1 MTDRRAT
8 AGERGTPDGV
18 WAPDRRALTAG
29 LVSTITIMAV
39 ESLAVGTILPDVKRA
54 LGGLGLYGW
63 VFSAFFLGSIVGVV
77 IAGRTTDHRGPR
89 TAYLLG
95 LALFVAGLLAAGLAP
110 TMLVLVLARV
120 VQGMGSG
127 AVPATAYA
135 AIGRAYPEPLRPRMF
150 AVLSTA
156 WVVPAL
162 VGPGFASAVSN
173 AFGWRW
179 VFLGLVPFVVI
190 AGTVALRG
198 LRPLDV
204 VGGTAG
210 PSRLTEA
217 LRVAIGAACVVAGL
231 TAADLVALPL
241 VVVGL
246 VIGVPG
252 FLALVPRGT
261 VRAAPGLPAA
271 TLVRGV
277 LTFAFF
283 GSDAFI
289 SLAITD
295 VRDSTTV
302 VAGVAYT
309 ASALSWTAGSW
320 LQERRVQRVG
330 ARRLVVIGHA
340 VLVAGIALASL
351 VLLEE
356 VPLGLIV
363 VAWIVAGFG
372 IGLAYAPISLTVLRE
387 APPGE
392 EGTAT
397 AGMQLTDLLGVSLG
411 TGLGGAA
418 VAIGHAV
425 GWSPRGGIAVAWAL
439 AGAAGIAGMAI
450 ARRLPGPSAEVEELP
465 RVVAEDGFLASG

>member
-1 MTDRRAT
+1 MRRART
-8 AGERGTPDGV
+8 DGRRAAPDGV
-18 WAPDRRALTAG
+18 WAPERRGLTVG
-29 LVSTITIMAV
+29 LVSTITIMAI
-39 ESLAVGTILPDVKRA
+39 ESLAVGTILPDVKDA

-77 IAGRTTDHRGPR
+77 VAGRTTDHRGPR

-95 LALFVAGLLAAGLAP
+95 LTLFVVGLVAAGTAP

-135 AIGRAYPEPLRPRMF
+135 AIGRAYPEALRPRMF

-179 VFLGLVPFVVI
+179 VFLGLVPFVVV
-190 AGTVALRG
+190 AGVVALRG

-204 VGGTAG
+204 TDGTRG
-210 PSRLTEA
+210 PSRLLDA
-217 LRVAIGAACVVAGL
+217 LRVAGGAACVLAGA
-231 TAADLVALPL
+231 TAGNVVVALPL
-241 VVVGL
+241 VVIGL
-246 VIGVPG
+246 VVAVPA
-252 FLALVPRGT
+252 FLALVPEGT

-271 TLVRGV
+271 THVRGV
-277 LTFAFF
+277 QTFAFF
-283 GSDAFI
+283 GADAFV

-295 VRDSTTV
+295 GRGSSTV

-320 LQERRVQRVG
+320 LQERRVHRVG
-330 ARRLVVIGHA
+330 ARRLVVIGHG
-340 VLVAGIALASL
+340 VLLAGIALASL
-351 VLLEE
+351 VLLDG
-356 VPLGLIV
+356 VPLAMIV
-363 VAWIVAGFG
+363 VAWAVAGFG

-392 EGTAT
+392 EGAAT

-411 TGLGGAA
+411 TGLAGAA
-418 VAIGHAV
+418 GALRDAL
-425 GWSPRGGIAVAWAL
+425 GWSVRGGIAVAWAI
-439 AGAAGIAGMAI
+439 AAAVAIAGMVVG
-450 ARRLPGPSAEVEELP
+450 RRLPGPSAEPEELP
-465 RVVAEDGFLASG
+465 RVAAEDGFLASG

>member
-1 MTDRRAT
+1 MRVRTRTVAAVT
-8 AGERGTPDGV
+8 DGV

-77 IAGRTTDHRGPR
+77 VAGRTTDHRGPGS
-89 TAYLLG
+89 AYLLG
-95 LALFVAGLLAAGLAP
+95 LSLFVTGLIVAGLAP

-135 AIGRAYPEPLRPRMF
+135 AIGRAYPESLRPRMF

-162 VGPGFASAVSN
+162 VGPAFASAVSH

-179 VFLGLVPFVVI
+179 VFLGLVPFVVV
-190 AGTVALRG
+190 AGGVALRG

-204 VGGTAG
+204 VDGTPG
-210 PSRLTEA
+210 PSRLVQA
-217 LRVAIGAACVVAGL
+217 LRVATGAASILAGV
-231 TAADLVALPL
+231 TAGNVLLAVPL
-241 VVVGL
+241 VVLGAVVSL
-246 VIGVPG
+246 PA
-252 FLALVPRGT
+252 FLALVPPGT

-271 TLVRGV
+271 TLARGV

-283 GSDAFI
+283 GADAFVP
-289 SLAITD
+289 LAITD
-295 VRDSTTV
+295 ARGSSTV
-302 VAGVAYT
+302 VAGVALT

-320 LQERRVQRVG
+320 LQERRVNRLG
-330 ARRLVVIGHA
+330 ARRFVVAGHG
-340 VLVAGIALASL
+340 VLVLGIGLASL
-351 VLLEE
+351 VLVDA
-356 VPLGLIV
+356 VPLAVIV
-363 VAWIVAGFG
+363 VAWTVAGFG

-392 EGTAT
+392 EGAAT

-418 VAIGHAV
+418 VALGDALD
-425 GWSPRGGIAVAWAL
+425 WTPRTGIAIAWAL
-439 AGAAGIAGMAI
+439 AGAVGIAGMAVG
-450 ARRLPGPSAEVEELP
+450 RRLPSAVDLPAAADQPSIAVRP
-465 RVVAEDGFLASG
+465 S